1 MEIPTAICD
10 GRQQVHKLACDRLLK
25 LMWWCQAASHHM
37 LDGSE
42 QPKRAV
48 AVVIRPRRHSQR
60 KPTQENRHT
69 RTWTPKKT
77 HLAASVDQ
85 MAILPWVRQH
95 SLACG
100 ANNRIHSA
108 VSPRHCLQSSLPSL
122 HAYDSWPRGRGKLG
136 VKVVGGL
143 KGGREWCCHWR
154 SQDDNMIAGFELSLP
169 NPQQH

>member
-1 MEIPTAICD
+1 
-10 GRQQVHKLACDRLLK
+10 
-25 LMWWCQAASHHM
+25 MWWKTTSSQISLWQASQAHVVVSGCVTSHARW
-37 LDGSE
+37 
-42 QPKRAV
+42 KRTTKKSSCRGDTSVQTLAK
-48 AVVIRPRRHSQR
+48 

-85 MAILPWVRQH
+85 MVILPWVRQH

-108 VSPRHCLQSSLPSL
+108 VSPRRCLQSSLPSL
-122 HAYDSWPRGRGKLG
+122 RAYDSWPRGRGKLG

-143 KGGREWCCHWR
+143 RGGREWCCHWR